1 MKDVHRKVV
10 VALAILATGWL
21 ASCDCL
27 FNMEGRVV
35 ECGTTIPVS
44 DVPIAIRIDRGHRD
58 RQRDATEGPYA
69 TNQDGRFRVVVN
81 DPCRS
86 WVTLTFQK
94 EGYET
99 LQMQYKG
106 APEDSVS
113 LCMNRAASP

>member
-1 MKDVHRKVV
+1 MKDMHRKLVA
-10 VALAILATGWL
+10 ALAILATGGL

-27 FNMEGRVV
+27 FNAQGQVV
-35 ECGTTIPVS
+35 ECGTTTPVP
-44 DVPIAIRIDRGHRD
+44 DVPIAVRIDRGFENRE
-58 RQRDATEGPYA
+58 REAAGPFA

-99 LQMQYKG
+99 LQRQYQG
-106 APEDSVS
+106 APEGSVS
-113 LCMNRAASP
+113 LCMNRAATP